1 MLKKSART
9 AERHMFTINTKNP
22 ATVKIAEIKLDGTE
36 DVYNMEVPGA
46 HNFAI
51 NGGLIVHNC
60 MDALRYFV
68 QTRRIYRAEGNYVSP
83 FEKRR

>member
-1 MLKKSART
+1 MLKKFARN
-9 AERHMFTINTKNP
+9 AARRIFTTSTRNP
-22 ATVKIAEIKLDGTE
+22 DTVKIAEIKLDGTE
-36 DVYNMEVPGA
+36 DVYNMEVPGT

-68 QTRRIYRAEGNYVSP
+68 QTRRIYRNEGRYVSP
-83 FEKRR
+83 FEQKR